1 MKRKKH
7 HSKKKSPYGWIA
19 AVLILAGAAVWGGL
33 YLEKSTII
41 QEVGF
46 NGNYYTDT
54 EELLASFE
62 SPVGMIADS
71 IAFHQILEEM
81 KSPPYVKDVSVT
93 MNRRGILNFRI
104 TEHQPLAMITNNVKR
119 YYLAEGGYLLPVL
132 PGKIADVPILYAW
145 EPVNEDRLSGE
156 SWNIIEEFLVAAGK
170 NRFAWLTLSEISWNQ
185 QEGVTALSTENG
197 IKLIFGKEGFTGKLD
212 KWELFYSQVAA
223 VKGTDQFHTVDLRF
237 EDQIV
242 TRNS

>member
-1 MKRKKH
+1 MNRKKS
-7 HSKKKSPYGWIA
+7 HSRRKSPYGWIA
-19 AVLILAGAAVWGGL
+19 AVCILGGAAVLGGL

-46 NGNYYTDT
+46 SGNYYTEP

-71 IAFHQILEEM
+71 IAFQQILEEI
-81 KSPPYVKDVSVT
+81 KTPPYVKDVSIT
-93 MNRRGILNFRI
+93 MNRRGILDFRI

-119 YYLAEGGYLLPVL
+119 YYLAEGGYLLPIL
-132 PGKIADVPILYAW
+132 PDKIVDVPILYAW
-145 EPVNEDRLSGE
+145 EPVNEGRLSGE
-156 SWNIIEEFLVAAGK
+156 AWNIMEEFLIAANK

-197 IKLIFGKEGFTGKLD
+197 IKLIFGKEGFAGKLD

-223 VKGTDQFHTVDLRF
+223 RKGTDQFHTVDLRF